1 MFSERQPRVVLNV
14 LVVALVF
21 SGAIDA
27 AACQFCIA
35 LPQRTEADQVLA
47 SDCVIL
53 ARPDPVDPFR
63 FAATESLKGSY
74 DGSQIDL
81 LVDSATRSY
90 LKLHPDRSVMLVRDE
105 ATGAWKS
112 LGTIGQEYETL
123 VRRLIAVAQGWRGPE
138 ASTNRWQYF
147 LPYFE
152 HQDQR
157 IRELAYLELASAPYD
172 VIRKLGQS
180 ISRESYEPLL
190 AERRYYEWR
199 GLAILLLAQSGSASD
214 RRHILES
221 FRAAERYGVVM
232 HLDAWA
238 TAAIEVDPEATIRLI
253 EESYLRSAQRT
264 DEELQAVVRALS
276 MQGSQQDAALRERI
290 VLSYQVLLQNFPQ
303 FAPQVAKDLASW
315 NRTELADELSEI
327 TSLRGELQI
336 ADMHLIRD
344 YVAVATRRKLENA
357 HD

>member
-1 MFSERQPRVVLNV
+1 LFINRQPKIRLRV

-21 SGAIDA
+21 SAATDA

-35 LPQRTEADQVLA
+35 FPQRTEADQLLA

-63 FAATESLKGSY
+63 FAATETLKGSY
-74 DGSQIDL
+74 DGSKIHL

-90 LKLHPDRSVMLVRDE
+90 LKLHPDRSAMLVRDE

-123 VRRLIAVAQGWRGPE
+123 VRRLIVVAQGWHGPE
-138 ASTNRWQYF
+138 ASMNRWQYF
-147 LPYFE
+147 LTYFE
-152 HQDQR
+152 HHDQR
-157 IRELAYLELASAPYD
+157 IRELAYLELARAPYD

-180 ISRESYEPLL
+180 VSRATYEPLL

-199 GLAILLLAQSGSASD
+199 GLAILLLAQSDSASD

-221 FRAAERYGVVM
+221 FRAAECHGLVM

-238 TAAIEVDPEATIRLI
+238 TAAIEVDPEGTIRSI
-253 EESYLRSAQRT
+253 EENYLRTTQRT

-276 MQGSQQDAALRERI
+276 MQGSLQDAALRERI

-315 NRTELADELSEI
+315 KRTELADELSEI

-357 HD
+357 HE

>member
-1 MFSERQPRVVLNV
+1 LIINRQRRIGLSG
-14 LVVALVF
+14 LVAALVF
-21 SGAIDA
+21 SAASDA

-63 FAATESLKGSY
+63 FAATETLKGSY
-74 DGSQIDL
+74 DDSKIGL

-90 LKLHPDRSVMLVRDE
+90 LKLHPDRSALLVRDE
-105 ATGAWKS
+105 TTGAWKS

-138 ASTNRWQYF
+138 AYVNRWQYF

-157 IRELAYLELASAPYD
+157 IRELAYLELARAPYE
-172 VIRKLGQS
+172 VIRKLGRS
-180 ISRESYEPLL
+180 ISRETYEPLL
-190 AERRYYEWR
+190 VERRYYEWR
-199 GLAILLLAQSGSASD
+199 GLAILLLAQSDSVSD
-214 RRHILES
+214 RRQILES
-221 FRAAERYGVVM
+221 FRAAERYGWVM

-238 TAAIEVDPEATIRLI
+238 TAAIEVAPEATIGSI
-253 EESYLRSAQRT
+253 EENYLRSTQRT
-264 DEELQAVVRALS
+264 EEELQAIVRALS
-276 MQGSQQDAALRERI
+276 MQGSQQDAVLRERI

-327 TSLRGELQI
+327 TSRRGELQI

-344 YVAVATRRKLENA
+344 YVAVATRRKVENA
-357 HD
+357 HE